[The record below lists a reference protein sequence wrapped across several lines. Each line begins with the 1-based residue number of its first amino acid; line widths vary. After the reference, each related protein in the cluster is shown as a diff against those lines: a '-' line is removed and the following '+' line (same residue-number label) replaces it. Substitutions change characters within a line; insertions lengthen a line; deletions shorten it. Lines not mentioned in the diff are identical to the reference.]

1 LSAEGIEK
9 KSFPSSVRKLDES
22 SGESNSSSSKEDF
35 NGPEGFSFVDIS
47 VLASASRRSQ
57 TQGSFARYQQSCAMN

>member
-1 LSAEGIEK
+1 LSAEGIEM

-22 SGESNSSSSKEDF
+22 SGESNSSSSKEDL

-47 VLASASRRSQ
+47 LLASASILSQ
-57 TQGSFARYQQSCAMN
+57 TQRSFARFQ